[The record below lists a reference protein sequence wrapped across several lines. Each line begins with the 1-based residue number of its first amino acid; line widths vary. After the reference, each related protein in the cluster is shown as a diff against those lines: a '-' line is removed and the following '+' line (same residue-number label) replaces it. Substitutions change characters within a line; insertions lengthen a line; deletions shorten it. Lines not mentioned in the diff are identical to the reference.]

1 MSCPVWKDHQPSQ
14 QCNSTGQQAGLDR
27 QVLQGAPILPDTG
40 ELVPCL
46 SVSPQPGRQVFCN
59 KEAGSRIHYLV
70 MVILSRLHMG
80 RGGGAF
86 GPPCPQFPYTLLFTS
101 HDHPAGSDLSVL
113 PPAAALAS
121 VPLLQPGTISQ
132 EAVLPLPL
140 GVVASTSSP
149 ALQQTPGAASKADGP
164 LFLSVLFPPIPEKL
178 VTKIRAGSFVDMQEL
193 LPDNMALLKQLENL
207 QSDKAKSK
215 AKLREVK
222 MLSSWLYC
230 FLAYIAV
237 ATPDKHTRD
246 LLTYARLVM
255 REALRT
261 GGDGWAAYDWLFRE
275 HAALDKAR
283 HFDWTT
289 LDSGLHQ
296 ATFICQAGP
305 SGATCTHCAE
315 ADHSTKAC
323 ALASVQ
329 DSPGRRDDSPPPA
342 KRARPSQQR
351 PAVPPRPRGEAAD
364 KICISR
370 NWGYCI
376 FPRCKMDHIC
386 ATCKK
391 GDHRAKDCD
400 STPDDGYY
408 KQWAKSGK
416 GRQP

>member
-1 MSCPVWKDHQPSQ
+1 M
-14 QCNSTGQQAGLDR
+14 
-27 QVLQGAPILPDTG
+27 
-40 ELVPCL
+40 
-46 SVSPQPGRQVFCN
+46 
-59 KEAGSRIHYLV
+59 
-70 MVILSRLHMG
+70 
-80 RGGGAF
+80 
-86 GPPCPQFPYTLLFTS
+86 
-101 HDHPAGSDLSVL
+101 
-113 PPAAALAS
+113 
-121 VPLLQPGTISQ
+121 
-132 EAVLPLPL
+132 
-140 GVVASTSSP
+140 ASTSSP
-149 ALQQTPGAASKADGP
+149 ALQQTPGAGSKADGP

-193 LPDNMALLKQLENL
+193 LPDNMALLKQLE
-207 QSDKAKSK
+207 KSK

-222 MLSSWLYC
+222 TLSSWLYC

-261 GGDGWAAYDWLFRE
+261 GGDGWAAYDRLFRE

-283 HFDWTT
+283 RFDWTT

-296 ATFICQAGP
+296 ATFIRQAGP

-351 PAVPPRPRGEAAD
+351 LLTKHAYPGTGDTAFSHGARWTTSVLPARRETTGPKIAIPPQMTATTSSGLSLARAGSHSIPRHACPHFKWASGF
-364 KICISR
+364 SHSS
-370 NWGYCI
+370 YYI
-376 FPRCKMDHIC
+376 FF
-386 ATCKK
+386 
-391 GDHRAKDCD
+391 
-400 STPDDGYY
+400 
-408 KQWAKSGK
+408 
-416 GRQP
+416 

>member
-1 MSCPVWKDHQPSQ
+1 
-14 QCNSTGQQAGLDR
+14 
-27 QVLQGAPILPDTG
+27 
-40 ELVPCL
+40 
-46 SVSPQPGRQVFCN
+46 
-59 KEAGSRIHYLV
+59 
-70 MVILSRLHMG
+70 
-80 RGGGAF
+80 
-86 GPPCPQFPYTLLFTS
+86 
-101 HDHPAGSDLSVL
+101 
-113 PPAAALAS
+113 
-121 VPLLQPGTISQ
+121 
-132 EAVLPLPL
+132 
-140 GVVASTSSP
+140 
-149 ALQQTPGAASKADGP
+149 
-164 LFLSVLFPPIPEKL
+164 
-178 VTKIRAGSFVDMQEL
+178 MQEL

-222 MLSSWLYC
+222 TLSSWLYC

-261 GGDGWAAYDWLFRE
+261 GGDGWAAYDQLFRE

-283 HFDWTT
+283 RFDWTT

-296 ATFICQAGP
+296 ATFIRQAGP

-351 PAVPPRPRGEAAD
+351 PAVPPRPRGEVAD
-364 KICISR
+364 KICISWNR
-370 NWGYCI
+370 GYCI

-416 GRQP
+416 GRKP

>member
-1 MSCPVWKDHQPSQ
+1 MSERQSSAWPTGLLQQRGGLTHPLPSHG
-14 QCNSTGQQAGLDR
+14 NLEPSPYGAVVHLALPAPSSPTHFSLLPMTTL
-27 QVLQGAPILPDTG
+27 QVRT
-40 ELVPCL
+40 CL
-46 SVSPQPGRQVFCN
+46 SSPQPRPWPV
-59 KEAGSRIHYLV
+59 SRCC
-70 MVILSRLHMG
+70 SRE
-80 RGGGAF
+80 RF
-86 GPPCPQFPYTLLFTS
+86 PKKQYSPCLWELW
-101 HDHPAGSDLSVL
+101 
-113 PPAAALAS
+113 
-121 VPLLQPGTISQ
+121 
-132 EAVLPLPL
+132 
-140 GVVASTSSP
+140 P
-149 ALQQTPGAASKADGP
+149 ALQQIPGAASKADGP

-222 MLSSWLYC
+222 TLSSRLYC

-261 GGDGWAAYDWLFRE
+261 GGDGWAAYDRLFRE

-283 HFDWTT
+283 RFDWTT

-296 ATFICQAGP
+296 ATFIRQAGP

-323 ALASVQ
+323 ALVSVQ

-364 KICISR
+364 KICISWNR
-370 NWGYCI
+370 GYCI
-376 FPRCKMDHIC
+376 FPRCNVDHIC